1 MDDVDEAQIRANS
14 DVELNEGARHDVDV
28 DEDDNY
34 EAQRRSRRDVHEDDY
49 EAQCVGRD
57 LDDMLQQRAR
67 GDADNEGAHGHV
79 DDEGARRDVED
90 EDDNEA
96 QRRARRNVYDE
107 DDYEAQRRA
116 RRDAD
121 DEDDSI
127 DESSDKSSD
136 EEEEEEEVDDGDH
149 QRNGRV
155 REPRVLWERCDPLT
169 YYNDVDFHRNFRLV
183 VKTALI
189 P

>member
-1 MDDVDEAQIRANS
+1 MW
-14 DVELNEGARHDVDV
+14 
-28 DEDDNY
+28 
-34 EAQRRSRRDVHEDDY
+34 
-49 EAQCVGRD
+49 
-57 LDDMLQQRAR
+57 
-67 GDADNEGAHGHV
+67 
-79 DDEGARRDVED
+79 
-90 EDDNEA
+90 
-96 QRRARRNVYDE
+96 RRARRNVYDE